1 MRFLRHLIT
10 TLSCGS
16 LVWLL
21 AACGSDSAAL
31 PASAPVSLQAQYSS
45 AVADART
52 VTPSKISRYLTPITN
67 DNPNIIWENGVKGS
81 RLLVVSWLG
90 DAGKYYK
97 CADPGGCSG
106 NTSCVEGGECPT
118 YTYDS
123 WVTVVPEIKTFFG
136 VTVPQPLRIA
146 QLLGLPS
153 EYAVQGSPSEA
164 KYMLEMWVSPQD
176 LFRPCPDTEISDT
189 VCETSFPTDAF
200 RMLDLNNK
208 VRATEGKD
216 YGIFKTY
223 TSWFNNRTRNIYT
236 MGSSPYPWTRLGYTY
251 DWGSSNHVGLSE
263 FVLHG
268 RKADGT
274 KISVGIRSV
283 KTTAE
288 YFMR

>member
-52 VTPSKISRYLTPITN
+52 VTPSKISRYLTPISN

-153 EYAVQGSPSEA
+153 EYAVQGE
-164 KYMLEMWVSPQD
+164 PQRSKIHAGNVG
-176 LFRPCPDTEISDT
+176 LPAG
-189 VCETSFPTDAF
+189 SFPSLSRHRDIGYGLRNQFSNRCIPDA
-200 RMLDLNNK
+200 
-208 VRATEGKD
+208 
-216 YGIFKTY
+216 
-223 TSWFNNRTRNIYT
+223 
-236 MGSSPYPWTRLGYTY
+236 
-251 DWGSSNHVGLSE
+251 
-263 FVLHG
+263 
-268 RKADGT
+268 
-274 KISVGIRSV
+274 
-283 KTTAE
+283 
-288 YFMR
+288 